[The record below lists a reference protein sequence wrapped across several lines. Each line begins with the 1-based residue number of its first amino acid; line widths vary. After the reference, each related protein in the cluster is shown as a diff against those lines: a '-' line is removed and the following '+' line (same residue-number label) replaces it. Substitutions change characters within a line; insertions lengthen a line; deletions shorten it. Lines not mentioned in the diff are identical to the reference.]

1 MGLRQQLRFNLKKK
15 PLTLLGLISLGG
27 GLPSSQYFP
36 LERVD
41 IKVPNPPHFSETETR
56 EDGISK
62 SAGKH
67 DIAEGRSLYGASKFC
82 QIIEVFGSYL
92 TQSRRTRQDLHV
104 ALNYGQGTGS
114 GQILRFATEHTEVI
128 AFPSM

>member
-1 MGLRQQLRFNLKKK
+1 M
-15 PLTLLGLISLGG
+15 
-27 GLPSSQYFP
+27 PSSQYFP

-41 IKVPNPPHFSETETR
+41 IKVPNPPNFSEIETR
-56 EDGISK
+56 EDGILK

-67 DIAEGRSLYGASKFC
+67 DIAEGRSLYGASEFC
-82 QIIEVFGSYL
+82 QIIEVLDSYL
-92 TQSRRTRQDLHV
+92 TKSRRALPDLHV

>member
-1 MGLRQQLRFNLKKK
+1 M
-15 PLTLLGLISLGG
+15 
-27 GLPSSQYFP
+27 PSSQYFP

-41 IKVPNPPHFSETETR
+41 IKVPNPPHFSEIETR
-56 EDGISK
+56 EDGILK

-67 DIAEGRSLYGASKFC
+67 DIAEGRSLYGALKIC
-82 QIIEVFGSYL
+82 QIFEVFYSYL
-92 TQSRRTRQDLHV
+92 TLSRRARLDLHV

-128 AFPSM
+128 AIPSM